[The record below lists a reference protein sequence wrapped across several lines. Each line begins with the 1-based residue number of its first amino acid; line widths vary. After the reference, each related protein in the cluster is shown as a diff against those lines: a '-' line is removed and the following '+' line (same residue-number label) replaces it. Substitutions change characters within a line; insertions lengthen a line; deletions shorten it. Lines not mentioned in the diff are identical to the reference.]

1 MNLVI
6 GWGSSAWTTPEN
18 SKVEVEE
25 ALVEGPVPV
34 PVVDTEAMAD
44 MAMAMVHME

>member
-34 PVVDTEAMAD
+34 VDTEAMAD